1 MTRGCVNQRRE
12 MVIASVGVSV
22 AASLLLGPETVLTDV
37 VVELLHAQSTA
48 RAGVG
53 SCNGNIS

>member
-1 MTRGCVNQRRE
+1 MTRGGVNQRRE
-12 MVIASVGVSV
+12 MMISSVGVGV
-22 AASLLLGPETVLTDV
+22 ATGLMLRPETVLTDV

-48 RAGVG
+48 RASVG

>member
-1 MTRGCVNQRRE
+1 

>member
-1 MTRGCVNQRRE
+1 
-12 MVIASVGVSV
+12 MVISSVGVCV
-22 AASLLLGPETVLTDV
+22 APGLLLGPEAVLTDV

-48 RAGVG
+48 RASVG